1 MNFIGSHPLNLIGK
15 GMCTSHSR
23 SSYSLSISL
32 TKPNPTVAIITSAS
46 SSLGAAIC
54 RSLLNS
60 NALVLGLDTVPAHDT
75 TSASGGSHFQFLQYD
90 EKKGLGDGNEIL
102 EKLRSVFLK
111 DEVAF
116 WIDVVGELRIGGLKE
131 VVEGMSERGEGLVLS
146 VVGDAERED
155 EVVSLK
161 RLGRIHGLCC

>member
-15 GMCTSHSR
+15 GTYTTR
-23 SSYSLSISL
+23 SLPSPHILPL

-60 NALVLGLDTVPAHDT
+60 NALVLGLDTVPAHKT

-90 EKKGLGDGNEIL
+90 AKKGLEDGRVIL
-102 EKLRSVFLK
+102 EKLRSVYLK
-111 DEVAF
+111 DGVDL
-116 WIDVVGELRIGGLKE
+116 WIDVVGEGKGELEIGGLNE
-131 VVEGMSERGEGLVLS
+131 VIEGMSEREEGLVLS
-146 VVGDAERED
+146 VVGDVGREV
-155 EVVSLK
+155 EVV
-161 RLGRIHGLCC
+161 RLARNFTAQY